1 MKSPRGFQNPTFIYR
16 VLLGSTLFLTLGGL
30 VMVWSA
36 SGVWAQTEFGS
47 PYALFQRQAM
57 FVGFGI
63 ALMVVLSRMPV
74 KFFMRMSGTL
84 LIVALALLLIVLIPG
99 IGVSVNGQQNWIDL
113 GGPFRIQPS
122 EFAKY
127 ALLIWSA
134 SILTKKLKGPLSLRD
149 LLVPAVPVG
158 LLVIFLVV
166 LEGDLGTATVMVPIV
181 AGVLFAAGAPLWLF
195 ALAPMGLV
203 AVIAALSIN
212 SGYRLARFT
221 SWLDPYSDYMGAG
234 WQVVHGH
241 YALAS
246 GGVLGVGMGASRE
259 KWGALPEAHT
269 DFIFAVIGEELGLW
283 GTSLTL
289 GLIVLVGVC
298 GLIIAR
304 RTSNT
309 FIRLVSVGAVAWI
322 TGQSLVNIGVVLGLL
337 PVVGVPLPLVS
348 YGGSSLIPTLA
359 ALGTLMAFARH
370 EARVLAKTTFNK
382 NLKTEL
388 AR

>member
-84 LIVALALLLIVLIPG
+84 LVVALALLLIVLIPG

-370 EARVLAKTTFNK
+370 EARVLAKTNSNT

>member
-84 LIVALALLLIVLIPG
+84 LVVALALLLIVLIPG

-370 EARVLAKTTFNK
+370 EARVLAKTTSNT